1 MTTPFPKSTLNKL
14 AGGALLMAAALALA
28 ACETTG
34 AGTAAPAAQ
43 AAPAAPVNPM
53 AGDKPSTSEG
63 PMTHRQAA
71 LYCWMKT
78 EHGRADLPL
87 DKRADVVD
95 KCIAEKMQG
104 H

>member
-1 MTTPFPKSTLNKL
+1 MTTPLPKSPLSKL
-14 AGGALLMAAALALA
+14 AAGALLLAAALALA

-34 AGTAAPAAQ
+34 AGAAGPAAQ
-43 AAPAAPVNPM
+43 AKPAE
-53 AGDKPSTSEG
+53 KPTQKPAEPQG
-63 PMTHRQAA
+63 PMTHQQAA

-78 EHGRADLPL
+78 EHGRADQSL

>member
-1 MTTPFPKSTLNKL
+1 MTTPFAKSTLSKL
-14 AGGALLMAAALALA
+14 AGGALLLAAALALT

-34 AGTAAPAAQ
+34 TGAPGPVAQ

-53 AGDKPSTSEG
+53 AGDKSSEPKG
-63 PMTHRQAA
+63 PMTHQQAA

-78 EHGRADLPL
+78 EHGRADQSL

-104 H
+104 N